1 MDKGLITFKGS
12 NKATST
18 MRFEGVADLA
28 TLVTLN
34 GVLSGKSD
42 CAVSRQAYQ
51 DSNIIVVDGS
61 GNVDI
66 KAIITAQDSEGHVH
80 KWGLPGYNGATEIDN
95 EGEKVTDAELTD
107 LLSAIETAT
116 GLTLAPLRS
125 PVIQTT

>member
-1 MDKGLITFKGS
+1 MDKGMITFKGS

-51 DSNIIVVDGS
+51 
-61 GNVDI
+61 
-66 KAIITAQDSEGHVH
+66 
-80 KWGLPGYNGATEIDN
+80 GY
-95 EGEKVTDAELTD
+95 
-107 LLSAIETAT
+107 
-116 GLTLAPLRS
+116 
-125 PVIQTT
+125 